1 MDNLVRLA
9 RFTVL
14 PLPVIAALILQAQ
27 IGVPKDP
34 GPRQGAPGEGAMIIG
49 LTGAERELF
58 RKGWRHLKPSALSKA
73 IVSCRKRKS
82 AWAHVSTWTAVRAVT
97 PTLIRGNQP
106 LGKPASGRC
115 RKRRGA
121 NRIPVFVKT
130 LGPVLQ
136 TRFRFFPDGSRDGGV
151 HALFTISGRRDAS
164 GCQMAQPDFDRE
176 LSRANVSFRIPTRFM
191 ELA

>member
-1 MDNLVRLA
+1 VVVA
-9 RFTVL
+9 E
-14 PLPVIAALILQAQ
+14 
-27 IGVPKDP
+27 K
-34 GPRQGAPGEGAMIIG
+34 EGA
-49 LTGAERELF
+49 R
-58 RKGWRHLKPSALSKA
+58 
-73 IVSCRKRKS
+73 
-82 AWAHVSTWTAVRAVT
+82 
-97 PTLIRGNQP
+97 
-106 LGKPASGRC
+106 
-115 RKRRGA
+115 

-176 LSRANVSFRIPTRFM
+176 LSRANVSFEFLRRFM